1 MIRKELNL
9 HKRLR
14 MIGIV
19 ILLVG
24 LISAVGIFVIAERSA
39 ASAVGYDIVDG
50 QAYAISPGSS
60 KRYVH
65 DLEMYGGKAAVMAD
79 EFNRWFNGLWQGT
92 PLAYTIAFLS
102 IVTSLGFFFVA
113 SRTGDDIHY
122 KDTQSEITGSEEHR
136 HE

>member
-1 MIRKELNL
+1 MIRKELNPQ
-9 HKRLR
+9 KRLR
-14 MIGIV
+14 MTGIV

-24 LISAVGIFVIAERSA
+24 LISAVAIFIIAERSA

-79 EFNRWFNGLWQGT
+79 ELNRWFNGLWQGT
-92 PLAYTIAFLS
+92 SLAYTIAFLS
-102 IVTSLGFFFVA
+102 IGTSLGFFFVA
-113 SRTGDDIHY
+113 SRIGDDGHLE
-122 KDTQSEITGSEEHR
+122 DTQSEIPDSEEHR

>member
-1 MIRKELNL
+1 MIRKERNPQT
-9 HKRLR
+9 RLR

-19 ILLVG
+19 ILLIG
-24 LISAVGIFVIAERSA
+24 LISAAAIYIITERSA

-92 PLAYTIAFLS
+92 SLAYTIAFLS

-122 KDTQSEITGSEEHR
+122 EDTQSEVTDREEHR

>member
-1 MIRKELNL
+1 MIWKNIQPQT
-9 HKRLR
+9 RLR
-14 MIGIV
+14 IIGTV
-19 ILLVG
+19 ILLLG
-24 LISAVGIFVIAERSA
+24 LISSVAIYIATEQAA

-50 QAYAISPGSS
+50 QAYAIPPGSS

-92 PLAYTIAFLS
+92 SLAYTVAFLT

-113 SRTGDDIHY
+113 GRTGDDDSPESR
-122 KDTQSEITGSEEHR
+122 KDNT
-136 HE
+136 

>member
-1 MIRKELNL
+1 MTRKDLNPQ
-9 HKRLR
+9 KRLR

-24 LISAVGIFVIAERSA
+24 LISAVAIFVIAERPA

-79 EFNRWFNGLWQGT
+79 EFNRWFNGLWHGT
-92 PLAYTIAFLS
+92 SLAYTIAFLS
-102 IVTSLGFFFVA
+102 IGTSLGFFFVA
-113 SRTGDDIHY
+113 SRMGDDIHY
-122 KDTQSEITGSEEHR
+122 EDTQSEVTDREEHR